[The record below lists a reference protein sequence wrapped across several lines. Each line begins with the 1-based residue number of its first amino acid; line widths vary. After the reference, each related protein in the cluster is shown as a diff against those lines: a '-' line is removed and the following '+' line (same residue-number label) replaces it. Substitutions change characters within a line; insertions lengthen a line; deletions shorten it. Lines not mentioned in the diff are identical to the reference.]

1 MLTPEHQVPAL
12 AGAAE
17 VIARVNEAS
26 SVIAVAIADA
36 LCLLF
41 MFTLLLF
48 PSSLTCLIGLISWRY
63 FSPIVK
69 LSIAT
74 RDWWGNQNVT
84 EKANLCRK
92 SCSYHENWAIK

>member
-36 LCLLF
+36 LFLLF

-48 PSSLTCLIGLISWRY
+48 PSSLTCLIGLISRRY
-63 FSPIVK
+63 FSPRDQ

-74 RDWWGNQNVT
+74 KDWMVG
-84 EKANLCRK
+84 
-92 SCSYHENWAIK
+92 